1 MVDPLIS
8 IQGVKVYLVGGA
20 VREQLLGRSVRERD
34 WVVVGATPE
43 LMRKYRFKPVGK
55 DFPVFLHPDTREEY
69 ALARTERKTAPGHH
83 GFVIHADPEVTLE
96 QDLAR
101 RDLTINAMARDGRGA
116 IIDPYGGRADLEK
129 HLFRHVSPAFSE
141 DPLRVLRVARFA
153 ARYAMLGFRIAT
165 DTLALMQSIAAS
177 GELTTL
183 PAERLW
189 RETVRALSEYQP
201 IEYLRVLRVCGAL
214 DVLFPELNKL
224 YGVPQVAQWHP
235 EIDTGI
241 HNEMALE
248 QACALSSEAQVRFA
262 TLCHDLGKGI
272 TPKTVLPSHHGHEES
287 GAKLVASLCQR
298 LKVPT
303 AFKDLAVLTA
313 RYHTHC
319 HRAFELKPKTLLKV
333 LLSLDGL
340 RKPER
345 FEHFLLACEADAR
358 GRTGFEQQ
366 AYPQAD
372 FLRGALAALKLAQ
385 ADVGRC
391 ARVNPR
397 DIARDSHD
405 IRLRYVREY
414 CNSTPRHTKALS
426 A

>member
-1 MVDPLIS
+1 MTDLLNSV
-8 IQGVKVYLVGGA
+8 QGAKVYLVGGA
-20 VREQLLGRSVRERD
+20 VREQLLGRPVRERD

-43 LMRKYRFKPVGK
+43 LMRKHRFKPVGK
-55 DFPVFLHPDTREEY
+55 DFPVFLHPDTGEEY
-69 ALARTERKTAPGHH
+69 SLARTERKTAPGYH
-83 GFVIHADPEVTLE
+83 GFAIRADPEVTLE

-101 RDLTINAMARDGRGA
+101 RDLTINAMAQDSDGT
-116 IIDPYGGRADLEK
+116 IIDPYGGQADLEK
-129 HLFRHVSPAFSE
+129 RLLLHVSPAFNE

-153 ARYAMLGFRIAT
+153 ARYATLGFHIAAN
-165 DTLALMQSIAAS
+165 TLALMQSIAAS

-189 RETVRALSEYQP
+189 RETVRALGEHRPVEYF
-201 IEYLRVLRVCGAL
+201 RVLRVCGAL
-214 DVLFPELNKL
+214 EVLFPELNRL

-248 QACALSSEAQVRFA
+248 QACALSSETQVRFA
-262 TLCHDLGKGI
+262 TLCHDLGKG
-272 TPKTVLPSHHGHEES
+272 TTSKTVLPSHHGHEES
-287 GAKLVASLCQR
+287 GAKLAASLCQR
-298 LKVPT
+298 LKVPN
-303 AFKDLAVLTA
+303 AFKDIAVLTA

-319 HRAFELKPKTLLKV
+319 HRAFEIKPKTLLKV

-345 FEHFLLACEADAR
+345 FEYFLLACEADAR

-366 AYPQAD
+366 AYPQAS
-372 FLRGALAALKLAQ
+372 FLQGALAALKLAQ

-391 ARVNPR
+391 ARKSPCN
-397 DIARDSHD
+397 IARVSHD
-405 IRLRYVREY
+405 ICLRYVGEY
-414 CNSTPRHTKALS
+414 CRSTRRTKALS